1 MTETTTIVPL
11 AALKAH
17 LRIDSNDEDDGLEGM
32 LEAARRHMEAWVGP
46 LDGFEGGVPDDLKEA
61 MKMHAALLYE
71 SREAALSEASHM
83 VPLGYYDLIG
93 PYRKW
98 EF

>member
-1 MTETTTIVPL
+1 MTETSAIVTL
-11 AALKAH
+11 AAMKAH
-17 LRIDSNDEDDGLEGM
+17 LRVDDSFEDVGLAAM
-32 LEAARRHMEAWVGP
+32 LEAARRHVEAWVGP
-46 LDGFEGGVPDDLKEA
+46 LDDFEVVPADVVEA